1 MAVPREGATGTRQNM
16 GYLNVEKTSGSRLDL
31 RRNQFSQRVVD
42 DWNLLPDWVK
52 QAKTVNSFKN
62 SLDRHWYQS

>member
-1 MAVPREGATGTRQNM
+1 M
-16 GYLNVEKTSGSRLDL
+16 GYLNVEKTSGSRLYL